1 MARSGLGRRRRGRMS
16 PAAILTLTGILAI
29 ASFMCVS
36 FGAMFVELNSM
47 GLGIDRAGTA
57 LGLIFAAAV
66 AGLLVFDVHYA
77 IAALLLGSDLTL
89 LIRAPLSPGQILLI
103 KLIDSLP
110 RTSAMITVLAIP
122 AVVAFSWSHPLP
134 LWGWAL
140 VPIQLVALWALPL
153 GLGLCGALLLIRLVP
168 VRRARD
174 VLALLSTLVVLVL
187 WLLNAFVLPRAVE
200 TDAATVEHLRAWLMP
215 RPESTWIS
223 PPHWAGS
230 AIAAAARG
238 DAARALGWTGWL
250 VLGTLVSFGLAA
262 MVTRRYLDEAL
273 ARVSIDPR
281 LVRGGSRPVS
291 PARFHRGWRPLL
303 LKDAR
308 LLIRDWTVLGDVLI
322 GALLWGLLPLVFR
335 SFQAFEPQLLMRA
348 TLLTLTIGLGF
359 EVGTRAVPS
368 ERSGLAWSR
377 LAPIPLSRW
386 HLLKLVSGLAVSLP
400 ILIAAT
406 LVLAFTLRPPA
417 PMLLESFGTGLS
429 SLVVALSAGLWVGW
443 RFGDPTW
450 THPRAMLT
458 FAGRIVSGVMLI
470 VLAGMWFAILGVADV
485 VRAQLPP
492 GAFLWGPPA
501 LALMLAAVALGRAI
515 RRASRYEWM
524 R

>member
-1 MARSGLGRRRRGRMS
+1 MARSGLPRRRRTGAS
-16 PAAILTLTGILAI
+16 PAALLTLTGILAI
-29 ASFMCVS
+29 GSFMCLS

-66 AGLLVFDVHYA
+66 TGLLVFDIHYA
-77 IAALLLGSDLTL
+77 IAALLFGSDLTL
-89 LIRAPLSPGQILLI
+89 LMRAPLGPGQILLI

-110 RTSAMITVLAIP
+110 RTTAMIVVLAFP

-140 VPIQLVALWALPL
+140 VPIQLAALWAVPL

-168 VRRARD
+168 ARRARD

-200 TDAATVEHLRAWLMP
+200 TDAATAERLREWLMP

-238 DAARALGWTGWL
+238 DAAQALGWTGWL
-250 VLGTLVSFGLAA
+250 VLGTLASFGLASV
-262 MVTRRYLDEAL
+262 VTRRYLDEAL
-273 ARVSIDPR
+273 ARVSIDTR
-281 LVRGGSRPVS
+281 LLRGARRPVS
-291 PARFHRGWRPLL
+291 PAPFAGGWKPLL

-322 GALLWGLLPLVFR
+322 GALLWALLPLVFR
-335 SFQAFEPQLLMRA
+335 SFQTFEPHVLMRA
-348 TLLTLTIGLGF
+348 TLVTLTIGLGF
-359 EVGTRAVPS
+359 EVGTRSVPS

-400 ILIAAT
+400 FLIAAT
-406 LVLAFTLRPPA
+406 LVLALTLRPPA
-417 PMLLESFGTGLS
+417 SMLLESFGTGLS
-429 SLVVALSAGLWVGW
+429 SLMVALSVGLWVGW
-443 RFGDPTW
+443 RFGDPAW

-458 FAGRIVSGVMLI
+458 LAGRIVSGVLLI
-470 VLAGMWFAILGVADV
+470 VLAGMWFVILGVADT
-485 VRAQLPP
+485 VRPQLPP
-492 GAFLWGPPA
+492 GVFLWGPPA
-501 LALMLAAVALGRAI
+501 LALLLSVVAVGRAI
-515 RRASRYEWM
+515 RRASRFEWT